1 MDYASGCYTIGY
13 LLNTGRYGIM
23 KNHDM
28 AHSYLNKACKLGY
41 KEACK

>member
-13 LLNTGRYGIM
+13 LLNTGKYGII
-23 KNHDM
+23 KNTNM
-28 AHSYLNKACKLGY
+28 AKNFLNKACKLGY